1 MFEILSY
8 DFIQNALIGGILIS
22 IISGIIGVLI
32 VINRMVFLTGGI
44 AHSSYGGIG
53 LSIFFGIPIFLG
65 TSIFTIILALF
76 IAYIIIN
83 FKDRV
88 DTFIGII
95 WAVGMAIGIILIDM
109 TDGYQGDLI
118 GYLFGSI
125 LAVSENDIN
134 FIFYL
139 LIIITLFVTIFYKDI
154 LAVSY
159 DKQYARLRNININ
172 FFYTLILVLRS
183 LAIVVAIK
191 IVGLILV
198 IALLTIPVY
207 IAQSLS
213 SSLSSMMIISSI
225 LSSIFTIIGLML
237 SYTYDLTS
245 GATIILVSACCL
257 IIFTFAKYI
266 YLRITKI

>member
-159 DKQYARLRNININ
+159 DSEYAKLRGININ
-172 FFYTLILVLRS
+172 FIYSAILVLSS
-183 LAIVVAIK
+183 LAIVMAIK
-191 IVGLILV
+191 VVGIILV
-198 IALLTIPVY
+198 ISLFTTPIY
-207 IAQSLS
+207 IAEKFS
-213 SSLSSMMIISSI
+213 SNLYKMMIISSI
-225 LSSIFTIIGLML
+225 LATIFTISGLYI
-237 SYTYDLTS
+237 SYIYDITA
-245 GATIILVSACCL
+245 GATIILISTFSL
-257 IIFTFAKYI
+257 IISSFSFFI
-266 YLRITKI
+266 IEKIKR